1 MAMKT
6 LFTLLLLFGISAAT
20 FAQKNNTVYKTTADG
35 TWTGANWSP
44 SVPPA
49 DLKNCTIII
58 EHNIEYNT
66 NTRILNWN
74 VSNAQITIEQTGSL
88 TIKTNDS
95 PLIQGKNF
103 DLINNGK
110 LTVDAGMSSFT
121 IEKGATFVNRGKVK
135 IHAGII
141 DVEKDVFAAL
151 YSNPTPNTTVE
162 AKPK

>member
-1 MAMKT
+1 MKK
-6 LFTLLLLFGISAAT
+6 LLTLLLLLSIST
-20 FAQKNNTVYKTTADG
+20 IVFAQNKNTVYKTTADG

-66 NTRILNWN
+66 ATRILNWN
-74 VSNAQITIEQTGSL
+74 VSKGQITIEQTGSL

-110 LTVDAGMSSFT
+110 LTIDAGMSSFT

-135 IHAGII
+135 INAGII

-151 YSNPTPNTTVE
+151 FANPAPLTVE